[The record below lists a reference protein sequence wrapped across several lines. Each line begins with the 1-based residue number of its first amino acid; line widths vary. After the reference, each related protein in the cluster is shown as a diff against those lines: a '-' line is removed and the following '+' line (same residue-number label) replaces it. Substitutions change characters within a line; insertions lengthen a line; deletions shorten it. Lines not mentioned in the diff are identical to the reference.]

1 MAVVQP
7 QRALGYF
14 LDDAPPPP
22 KTGSEEP
29 FDDTIGVQTRA
40 FLDFCKREGYQVIAT
55 FIDYVVNGAERTAF
69 SQLIEYLKQHR
80 DTNCVVVVDTADRL
94 GADPMQ
100 AARALMQIEG
110 LGSRLIALDGEAD
123 PAARFIERLA
133 QRGSAVPIGE
143 RVKEAMRKKAIRGE
157 VLGRPP
163 YGYRVSQKHRLEP
176 VPDEAAIVRY
186 IFRLYTREGLGIR
199 LIAGRLNEEGYRTR
213 RDGNWSMIT
222 IRDILLNRAYLGTY
236 TRFGVRVPGS
246 HPAIISADDYRRVQ
260 DRMASRRTSGGARHV
275 RQFLLSGLAFCG
287 YCGNKMIGVS
297 RHQTWT
303 RRENGGAG
311 AADYRYYQC
320 LSRTNQNT
328 CDYHTRRADVL
339 EAEVCAQ
346 AAAAIEQELRAPA
359 PPFVPPTVEEEV
371 ARLRDRLQQLDR
383 RLEGHMQAAA
393 SQQLSRERLREL
405 STEVMAEQM
414 EADAAIGQLESSR
427 RVAQT
432 IDDHRRGREAL
443 LATLRAEPDAA
454 PFEQRR
460 EALQATIQR
469 VTVLDE
475 AIMVEPRDAGMA
487 PAAPA
492 STPPAAP

>member
-1 MAVVQP
+1 MVQP
-7 QRALGYF
+7 HKALGYF
-14 LDDAPPPP
+14 LDDTPPAA
-22 KTGSEEP
+22 KSASEEP
-29 FDDTIGVQTRA
+29 FNDTVTAQNRA
-40 FLDFCKREGYQVIAT
+40 FLDFCKREGYQVVAT
-55 FIDYVVNGAERTAF
+55 FIDFAANGAERPALN
-69 SQLIEYLKQHR
+69 QLIDYLKQHR
-80 DTNCVVVVDTADRL
+80 DSGCAVVVDTADRL

-100 AARALMQIEG
+100 AARALFQIEG
-110 LGSRLIALDGEAD
+110 LGSRVVALDGEAD
-123 PAARFIERLA
+123 PGARFIEQLA
-133 QRGSAVPIGE
+133 RRGSGVPIGD

-163 YGYRVSQKHRLEP
+163 YGYRVGQKHRLEP
-176 VPDEAAIVRY
+176 VQEEAAIVRY

-213 RDGNWSMIT
+213 RNGNWSMIT

-246 HPAIISADDYRRVQ
+246 HPAIISPDDYRRVQ

-287 YCGNKMIGVS
+287 YCGNTMIGVS

-328 CDYHTRRADVL
+328 CDYHTRRADAL
-339 EAEVCAQ
+339 EAEVCAR
-346 AAAAIEQELRAPA
+346 AAAAIEDELRAPA
-359 PPFVPPTVEEEV
+359 SPYVPPTVEEEV
-371 ARLRDRLQQLDR
+371 ARLRERLQQLDR
-383 RLEGHMQAAA
+383 RLEGYMQAAA
-393 SQQLSRERLREL
+393 SHQLTREQLREL
-405 STEVMAEQM
+405 SAEVMQEQID
-414 EADAAIGQLESSR
+414 ADAAIGQLEGSR
-427 RVAQT
+427 RIAQS
-432 IDDHRRGREAL
+432 IDDRRRAREAI
-443 LATLRAEPDAA
+443 LAALRAAPDSV

-460 EALQATIQR
+460 DALQAAIQR

-475 AIMVEPRDAGMA
+475 AI
-487 PAAPA
+487 
-492 STPPAAP
+492 

>member
-1 MAVVQP
+1 MVQP

-14 LDDAPPPP
+14 LDDAPHTA
-22 KTGSEEP
+22 KAAEEET
-29 FDDTIGVQTRA
+29 FDDAVATQNRA
-40 FLDFCKREGYQVIAT
+40 FLDFCKREGYQVVAT
-55 FIDYVVNGAERTAF
+55 FIDFASNGAERPALN
-69 SQLIEYLKQHR
+69 QLIEYLKQHR
-80 DTNCVVVVDTADRL
+80 DSACAVVVDTADRL
-94 GADPMQ
+94 GPDPLQ
-100 AARALMQIEG
+100 AARALLQIEG
-110 LGSRLIALDGEAD
+110 LGSRLITLDGEAD
-123 PAARFIERLA
+123 PGARFIEQIAR
-133 QRGSAVPIGE
+133 RGSAVPIGD

-163 YGYRVSQKHRLEP
+163 YGYRVGQKHRLEP
-176 VPDEAAIVRY
+176 VPEEAAIVRY

-213 RDGNWSMIT
+213 RNGNWSMIT

-246 HPAIISADDYRRVQ
+246 HPAIISPDDYRRVQ

-303 RRENGGAG
+303 RRDNGGAG

-328 CDYHTRRADVL
+328 CDYHTRRADAL
-339 EAEVCAQ
+339 EAEVCAK
-346 AAAAIEQELRAPA
+346 AAALVEEELRAPA
-359 PPFVPPTVEEEV
+359 PPYVPPTVEEEV
-371 ARLRDRLQQLDR
+371 ARLRERLQQLDR
-383 RLEGHMQAAA
+383 QLEGYMQAAA

-405 STEVMAEQM
+405 SAEVMREQM

-427 RVAQT
+427 RIAQT
-432 IDDHRRGREAL
+432 IDDHRRTREAV
-443 LATLRAEPDAA
+443 LATLRAEPDAV

-475 AIMVEPRDAGMA
+475 AIMVEPREAAVARQPA
-487 PAAPA
+487 PG
-492 STPPAAP
+492 TVR